1 MVRFIEYL
9 ALYILIVF
17 LQMILFDNIQ
27 ITGYLNIIIY
37 PLFLILLPFNTN
49 RIILLFLG
57 AVLGLTA
64 DIISC
69 SFGVYSIVFIFL
81 GFVRPFLLRL
91 FVKTDLE
98 DSPAMPVSGVMGA
111 ASFLQYLFV
120 IMFLT
125 FVSVTFLERL
135 TLDYLWVAMLKI
147 LVSTV
152 VSSLIIYF
160 LQLPLNKLN
169 KNTWI

>member
-9 ALYILIVF
+9 ALYILIIFFQV
-17 LQMILFDNIQ
+17 ILFDNIQ

-37 PLFLILLPFNTN
+37 PLFLILLPFNIN
-49 RIILLFLG
+49 RVALLLLAAALG
-57 AVLGLTA
+57 ITA
-64 DIISC
+64 DTINYSY
-69 SFGVYSIVFIFL
+69 GVYSIIFIFL
-81 GFVRPFLLRL
+81 GYTRPFLLRL
-91 FVKTDLE
+91 FVKSDLA
-98 DSPAMPVSGVMGA
+98 DSPAMPVSGVMGT
-111 ASFLQYLFV
+111 SSYLQFLLL

-135 TLDYLWVAMLKI
+135 TLDYLWIAMLKI
-147 LVSTV
+147 IISTLVSSIFV
-152 VSSLIIYF
+152 YF